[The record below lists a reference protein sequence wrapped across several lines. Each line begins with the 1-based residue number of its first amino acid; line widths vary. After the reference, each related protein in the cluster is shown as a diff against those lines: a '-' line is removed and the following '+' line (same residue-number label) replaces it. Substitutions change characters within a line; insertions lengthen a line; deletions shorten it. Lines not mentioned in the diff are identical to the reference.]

1 MKTKAMTISLILGLI
16 LISQSSTVRGDTTSL
31 MNNSL
36 PVVTSDLFRVEP
48 MLDLAISESAYDGKS
63 ESNWIPLIKPI
74 LDTELYSLLQ
84 GAESLAHSA

>member
-16 LISQSSTVRGDTTSL
+16 LISQTSAVRGDTTIL

-36 PVVTSDLFRVEP
+36 PVVSSDMFRVEP
-48 MLDLAISESAYDGKS
+48 MLNLTLSEAAYNAES